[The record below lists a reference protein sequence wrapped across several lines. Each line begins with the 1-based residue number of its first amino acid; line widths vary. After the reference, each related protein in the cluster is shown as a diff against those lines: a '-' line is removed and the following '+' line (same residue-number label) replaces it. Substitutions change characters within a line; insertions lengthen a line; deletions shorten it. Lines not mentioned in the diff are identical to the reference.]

1 MKNRFLYSKTTIHY
15 TMTERMVQL
24 PVFKEVRDKLK
35 EQKGVLSYND
45 FLNKIADNHLVLV
58 GGKL

>member
-1 MKNRFLYSKTTIHY
+1 
-15 TMTERMVQL
+15 MTERMVQL

-45 FLNKIADNHLVLV
+45 FLNKIVDNELFVVSGRL
-58 GGKL
+58 

>member
-1 MKNRFLYSKTTIHY
+1 MN
-15 TMTERMVQL
+15 ERIVEI
-24 PVFKEVRDKLK
+24 PVFKEDREKIK
-35 EQKGVLSYND
+35 NQKGVLSYND